1 MKVGITVWGKRISP
15 VFDAARTLLI
25 SDIANARQLT
35 NELVQCRPGQPEEML
50 RLLLDNGVKVLITG
64 AISREPAGR
73 IEACGIQLI
82 PFIAGRA
89 DQVLARYVEGTSITG
104 YHMPGCCN
112 SAGNGHGRGQRCR
125 KGQLSMIPDR
135 CDTEGEL

>member
-25 SDIANARQLT
+25 TDIANALQVKS
-35 NELVQCRPGQPEEML
+35 ELVQCRPEQPEAMM
-50 RLLLDNGVKVLITG
+50 RLLQDNGVNVLITG

-73 IEACGIQLI
+73 IEACGIHLI

-89 DQVLARYVEGTSITG
+89 DQVLARYIEGNSITG

-125 KGQLSMIPDR
+125 NGCSVTIPDC